1 MVYVTPEGGLARSYV
16 ISEAEGLVVVD
27 VGSIGTAEDVAIF
40 IKRLPGRSLQDVKCI
55 VATHFHIDH
64 IGGIGRLLKKCLP
77 DTVVLFH
84 FLVDYYLKKQRT
96 ISRLKNWLT
105 GFLPAAVFSTR
116 YVRKFAHFR
125 FESFA
130 GIPLP
135 IFEKSLNL
143 PYPQDRIR
151 FINTEPS
158 VPCKLNFGGW
168 EILATPGHT
177 EDSLSLYNAASGEL
191 ICGDL
196 ILNFKKN
203 GTGYLNPFCWNRE
216 AVENSYQNLIQKVDA
231 KTIYPGHGEII
242 NNGSNALL
250 KVRTFH

>member
-1 MVYVTPEGGLARSYV
+1 MVYVTPAGGLARSYV

-84 FLVDYYLKKQRT
+84 FLVDHYLKKQRT
-96 ISRLKNWLT
+96 ISRLKNWRT
-105 GFLPAAVFSTR
+105 GFLPAALFSTR

-125 FESFA
+125 FESLA

-135 IFEKSLNL
+135 ILEKSLNL
-143 PYPQDRIR
+143 PYHQDRIR

-158 VPCKLNFGGW
+158 APCKLNFGGW

-177 EDSLSLYNAASGEL
+177 ADSLSLYNAASGEL
-191 ICGDL
+191 LCGDL
-196 ILNFKKN
+196 ILNFKIN
-203 GTGYLNPFCWNRE
+203 GTGYLNPFCWNRA
-216 AVENSYQNLIQKVDA
+216 AVENSYQNLIQNADV
-231 KTIYPGHGEII
+231 KTIYPGHGEIM

>member
-1 MVYVTPEGGLARSYV
+1 M
-16 ISEAEGLVVVD
+16 
-27 VGSIGTAEDVAIF
+27 
-40 IKRLPGRSLQDVKCI
+40 
-55 VATHFHIDH
+55 
-64 IGGIGRLLKKCLP
+64 KKCLP

-84 FLVDYYLKKQRT
+84 FLVDHYLKKQRT

-135 IFEKSLNL
+135 ILEKSLNL

>member
-1 MVYVTPEGGLARSYV
+1 MVYVTPAGGLARSYV
-16 ISEAEGLVVVD
+16 ISEAEGLMVVD

-84 FLVDYYLKKQRT
+84 FLVDHYLKKQRT

-116 YVRKFAHFR
+116 YARKCAHFR

-130 GIPLP
+130 GIPH
-135 IFEKSLNL
+135 
-143 PYPQDRIR
+143 PQDRIR

>member
-1 MVYVTPEGGLARSYV
+1 MVYVTPAGGLARSYV

-84 FLVDYYLKKQRT
+84 FLVDHYLKKQRT

-105 GFLPAAVFSTR
+105 GFLSAAVFSTR
-116 YVRKFAHFR
+116 YARKCAHFR

-130 GIPLP
+130 GIPH
-135 IFEKSLNL
+135 
-143 PYPQDRIR
+143 PQDRIR

>member
-1 MVYVTPEGGLARSYV
+1 MVYVTPAGGLARSYV

-27 VGSIGTAEDVAIF
+27 IGSIGTAEDVAIF
-40 IKRLPGRSLQDVKCI
+40 IKRLPGRSLHDVKCI

-84 FLVDYYLKKQRT
+84 FLVDHYLKKQRT
-96 ISRLKNWLT
+96 ISRLKNWRT
-105 GFLPAAVFSTR
+105 GFLPAALFSTR

-125 FESFA
+125 FESLA

-135 IFEKSLNL
+135 ILEKSLNL
-143 PYPQDRIR
+143 PYHQDGIR

-177 EDSLSLYNAASGEL
+177 EDSLSLYNATSGEL
-191 ICGDL
+191 ICGDV

-203 GTGYLNPFCWNRE
+203 GTGYLNLFCWNRE

-242 NNGSNALL
+242 NNGSNVLL

>member
-1 MVYVTPEGGLARSYV
+1 MVYVTPAGGLARSYV

-84 FLVDYYLKKQRT
+84 FLVDHYLKRQRT

-105 GFLPAAVFSTR
+105 GFLSAAVFSTR
-116 YVRKFAHFR
+116 YARKCAHFR

-130 GIPLP
+130 GIPH
-135 IFEKSLNL
+135 
-143 PYPQDRIR
+143 PQDRIR

>member
-1 MVYVTPEGGLARSYV
+1 MVYVTPAGGLARSYV
-16 ISEAEGLVVVD
+16 ISEAEGLVVID

-84 FLVDYYLKKQRT
+84 FLVDHYLKKQRT

-135 IFEKSLNL
+135 ISENSLNL

-177 EDSLSLYNAASGEL
+177 EDSLSLYNAASGDL

-196 ILNFKKN
+196 ILNFEKN
-203 GTGYLNPFCWNRE
+203 GTGYLNPFCWSRE

-231 KTIYPGHGEII
+231 KTIYPGHGEIM

-250 KVRTFH
+250 KVRTFQ

>member
-1 MVYVTPEGGLARSYV
+1 MVYVTPAGGLARSYV

-84 FLVDYYLKKQRT
+84 FLVDHYLKRQRT

-105 GFLPAAVFSTR
+105 GFLPAAVFRTR

-130 GIPLP
+130 GIPH
-135 IFEKSLNL
+135 
-143 PYPQDRIR
+143 PQDRIR